1 MTMRDRR
8 SKGCPNP
15 QCDRNKEKF
24 RYKASDAY
32 CTHCGGKLVFVCE
45 RCFGPIEDAG
55 PNHRICPHCQAKIDD
70 RADKR
75 RDIAQRAVGGVVA
88 VAGIGMAVLKKTDI
102 PKKVAEKMVQV
113 AKLIPK

>member
-15 QCDRNKEKF
+15 QCNRNKEKF

-75 RDIAQRAVGGVVA
+75 RDIAQKAVGGVMAVGTA
-88 VAGIGMAVLKKTDI
+88 VAA
-102 PKKVAEKMVQV
+102 
-113 AKLIPK
+113 LILRRSPRR

>member
-1 MTMRDRR
+1 MITMRDRR

-55 PNHRICPHCQAKIDD
+55 PNHRICPRCQAKIDD

-75 RDIAQRAVGGVVA
+75 RDNAQKAVGGVMAVGTA
-88 VAGIGMAVLKKTDI
+88 VAALIKVDA
-102 PKKVAEKMVQV
+102 PKKVAKAVAQV
-113 AKLIPK
+113 VKYIPK

>member
-1 MTMRDRR
+1 MITMRDRR

-32 CTHCGGKLVFVCE
+32 CTHCGGELVFVCE
-45 RCFGPIEDAG
+45 KCFGPIEDAG
-55 PNHRICPHCQAKIDD
+55 PNHRRCPRCQAKIDD

-75 RDIAQRAVGGVVA
+75 RDNAQKAVGGVMAVGTA
-88 VAGIGMAVLKKTDI
+88 VAALIKVDA
-102 PKKVAEKMVQV
+102 PKKVAKAVAQV
-113 AKLIPK
+113 VKYIPK